1 MYVDDEILDNALT
14 SILAGSDASQEAYDD
29 KLNSVRGK
37 ITNRFRR

>member
-14 SILAGSDASQEAYDD
+14 TILSGVDSSEEDYTN